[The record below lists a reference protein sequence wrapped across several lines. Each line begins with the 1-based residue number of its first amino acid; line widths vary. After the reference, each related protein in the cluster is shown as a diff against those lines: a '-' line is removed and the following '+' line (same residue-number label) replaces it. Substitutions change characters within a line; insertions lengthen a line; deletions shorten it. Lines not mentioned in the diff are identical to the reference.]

1 MLGFLLF
8 QQQGSGEMPSRLS
21 VISEAQR
28 GSKKRIWGIKQDKSF
43 YKHFKGGL
51 LPIVH
56 SKPFAWLLQLQKH
69 LR

>member
-28 GSKKRIWGIKQDKSF
+28 GSKKRIWGIKQDKPF

-56 SKPFAWLLQLQKH
+56 SRPFACWLQLQKH
-69 LR
+69 LC